1 MKKNNRNSAFSIIE
15 IIITIAVG
23 LILFTIA
30 TSAFMGMRNRQALN
44 TTVEQISSTIQNS
57 QAKTLASKKSQNYGV
72 RFETNRLVVFEGS
85 AFTEPNATNKEIKFS
100 NLAEISIISLNGGGQ
115 NIIFE
120 RLTGETNQYGAI
132 TVRVRNDASD
142 AKTITIEKTGSV
154 SVE

>member
-1 MKKNNRNSAFSIIE
+1 MKKNNRKSAFSIIE

-30 TSAFMGMRNRQALN
+30 TSAFIGMRNRQALN
-44 TTVEQISSTIQNS
+44 TAVEQISSTIQNS

-72 RFETNRLVVFEGS
+72 HFETNRLVMFEGS